1 MAAVTGAQG
10 DGDVDNV
17 GYPGGRAPG
26 AYPQRQPLIERD
38 DPGHRGSQQARE
50 AGLGRAAS
58 PGLSEDSGRDGQF
71 GPAGE
76 GLTDQDGHPAV
87 PRLQRDQGAG
97 VEGDAGHS
105 GSPSA
110 RRAQVRSASVG
121 GPDSA

>member
-10 DGDVDNV
+10 DGDVDDV
-17 GYPGGRAPG
+17 RYPGGRAPG

-50 AGLGRAAS
+50 TGLRRAAS

-76 GLTDQDGHPAV
+76 GLSDSSAIRAPVSRVTPVIPAARALAA
-87 PRLQRDQGAG
+87 PRRG
-97 VEGDAGHS
+97 
-105 GSPSA
+105 
-110 RRAQVRSASVG
+110 RRR
-121 GPDSA
+121 